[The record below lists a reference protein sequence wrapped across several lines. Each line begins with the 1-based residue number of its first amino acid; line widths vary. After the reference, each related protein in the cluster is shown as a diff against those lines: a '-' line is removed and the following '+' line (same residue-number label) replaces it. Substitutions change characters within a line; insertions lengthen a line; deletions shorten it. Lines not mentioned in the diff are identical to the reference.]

1 MIHFRENIKE
11 YMKHSSPDR
20 PSRDPHYLRVFFAR
34 NMLKEVP
41 KKYRTRN
48 VRFFENF
55 FGVNITQNNSKN

>member
-1 MIHFRENIKE
+1 
-11 YMKHSSPDR
+11 MKHSSPDR